1 MQYCGPVASEQTD
14 IDWGIVMNLANVI
27 EGHSDDR
34 RALIDGEIVVTFG
47 ELRDRVSA
55 LRSQLASM
63 GVGRGDSVALA
74 AGNEVH
80 FATGALAVLG
90 LGGIVMP
97 VNPQSPPAELR
108 LRIDMV
114 QPRLLLVGED
124 GQGLLGIDDE
134 LGVEALDMT
143 TLAAVAA
150 TDPDPGIVD
159 VEPDDR
165 AFYMATSGVS
175 GAPKVA
181 ILSHYNLRW
190 VQEAMGQ
197 GLDPMQPD
205 DVTLGCLSFA
215 HIFGLNVV
223 LLYGLRVGS
232 CIVLQRRFDAD
243 ESLRLIREHG
253 VTVLAGAPP
262 MWQRWAKAD
271 APDDSLSTIRF
282 AASGAAALPL
292 GVFETIRDRYGVEVA
307 QGYGL
312 TETSPVVTMGR
323 GYAVRP
329 SSVGKVLDGVTVAL
343 VDDNGMPVDIGDEG
357 EVVVKGPGIF
367 HGYLDDQ
374 AMTDAVLTADG
385 WFWTGDVGIFDEEG
399 YLYLVD
405 RIKDVVIVSGFNVY
419 PAEVETALI
428 KHPDVRGAI
437 VTGHA
442 NEATGEMVVA
452 HISGEVSET
461 ELRAHIAE
469 HLSRHKWPAEYHFLD
484 ELPIAPNGKPIRR
497 ALR

>member
-1 MQYCGPVASEQTD
+1 
-14 IDWGIVMNLANVI
+14 MNLANVI
-27 EGHSDDR
+27 EGHRADR
-34 RALIDGEIVVTFG
+34 RALIDGDVVVTFG
-47 ELRDRVSA
+47 ELRERVSA
-55 LRSQLASM
+55 LRSQLAAI
-63 GVGRGDSVALA
+63 GIGRGDAVALA
-74 AGNEVH
+74 AGNEIH

-97 VNPQSPPAELR
+97 INSKSPAAELR
-108 LRIDMV
+108 LRVDMV
-114 QPRLLLVGED
+114 HPRLLLVGDE
-124 GQGLLGIDDE
+124 GQALLGIDDE
-134 LGVEALDMT
+134 IGVEALDMT
-143 TLAAVAA
+143 TLATATV
-150 TDPDPGIVD
+150 TDPDPGIADVD
-159 VEPDDR
+159 PDDR

-181 ILSHYNLRW
+181 ILSHHNLRW
-190 VQEAMGQ
+190 VQEAMSQ

-205 DVTLGCLSFA
+205 DVILGCLTFA

-232 CIVLQRRFDAD
+232 CIVLQRHFDAD
-243 ESLRLIREHG
+243 ESLRLIPEHG
-253 VTVLAGAPP
+253 ITILAGAPP

-271 APDDSLSTIRF
+271 APDESLSSIRH

-292 GVFETIRDRYGVEVA
+292 GVFETIRDRFGVEVA

-329 SSVGKVLDGVTVAL
+329 TSVGRVLDGVTVAL
-343 VDDNGMPVDIGDEG
+343 VDDNGSPVDLGDEG

-374 AMTDAVLTADG
+374 AMTDAVLTPDG
-385 WFWTGDVGIFDEEG
+385 WFWTGDVGIFDDEG

-428 KHPDVRGAI
+428 KHPNVRGAI
-437 VTGHA
+437 VTGQA

-452 HISGEVSET
+452 HISGDVTEA
-461 ELRAHIAE
+461 ELRAHVSE
-469 HLSRHKWPAEYHFLD
+469 QLTRYKWPAEYHFLD

>member
-1 MQYCGPVASEQTD
+1 
-14 IDWGIVMNLANVI
+14 MNLAKVI
-27 EGHSDDR
+27 EGHNADR
-34 RALIDGEIVVTFG
+34 RALIDGDAVVTFG
-47 ELRDRVSA
+47 ELRDRVSK
-55 LRSQLASM
+55 LRSQLAAM
-63 GVGRGDSVALA
+63 GVGRGDPVVLA
-74 AGNEVH
+74 AGNETH

-90 LGGIVMP
+90 LGAIVMP
-97 VNPQSPPAELR
+97 VNPRSPAAELR
-108 LRIDMV
+108 LRVDLV
-114 QPRLLLVGED
+114 QPRLMLVGEE

-134 LGVEALDMT
+134 VGVESLDMT
-143 TLAAVAA
+143 ALAKVAV
-150 TDPDPGIVD
+150 TDPDPGIVH
-159 VEPDDR
+159 VNPDDR

-181 ILSHYNLRW
+181 ILSHHNLRW
-190 VQEAMGQ
+190 VQEAMSH

-205 DVTLGCLSFA
+205 DVSLGCLTFA

-232 CIVLQRRFDAD
+232 CIVLQRHFDAD
-243 ESLRLIREHG
+243 ESLRLIREHS
-253 VTVLAGAPP
+253 VTMLAGAPP
-262 MWQRWAKAD
+262 MWQRWAKAN
-271 APDDSLSTIRF
+271 APDDSLASIRH

-323 GYAVRP
+323 GFAVRP

-357 EVVVKGPGIF
+357 EVVVKSPGVF

-374 AMTDAVLTADG
+374 AMTDAVLTPDG
-385 WFWTGDVGIFDEEG
+385 WFWTGDVGIFDEDG

-419 PAEVETALI
+419 PAEVETALM
-428 KHPDVRGAI
+428 KHPEVRGAI
-437 VTGHA
+437 VTGQA

-452 HISGEVSET
+452 HVSGDVTEA
-461 ELRAHIAE
+461 ELRAHVEE
-469 HLSRHKWPAEYHFLD
+469 HLSRYKWPAEYHFLD

>member
-1 MQYCGPVASEQTD
+1 
-14 IDWGIVMNLANVI
+14 MNLAKVI
-27 EGHSDDR
+27 EGHNSDR
-34 RALIDGEIVVTFG
+34 RALVDGELIVTFG

-55 LRSQLASM
+55 LRAQLSAM
-63 GVGRGDSVALA
+63 GVGRGDPVALA

-80 FATGALAVLG
+80 FATASLAVLG

-97 VNPQSPPAELR
+97 VNPQSPAAELR
-108 LRIDMV
+108 LRVDMV
-114 QPRLLLVGED
+114 GPRVLLVGED

-134 LGVEALDMT
+134 IGVEALDMS
-143 TLAAVAA
+143 TLATVAV
-150 TDPDPGIVD
+150 TEPDPGIVHVD
-159 VEPDDR
+159 PDER

-181 ILSHYNLRW
+181 ILSHHNLHW
-190 VQEAMGQ
+190 VQEAMSQ
-197 GLDPMQPD
+197 GADPMQPD

-223 LLYGLRVGS
+223 LLYGLRIGS

-253 VTVLAGAPP
+253 VTMLAGAPP
-262 MWQRWAKAD
+262 MWQRWAKAN
-271 APDDSLSTIRF
+271 APDDSLSSIRF

-323 GYAVRP
+323 GFDVRP

-357 EVVVKGPGIF
+357 EVVVKSPGVF

-374 AMTDAVLTADG
+374 AMTDAVLTPDG

-419 PAEVETALI
+419 PAEVENALI
-428 KHPDVRGAI
+428 KHPRVSGAI
-437 VTGHA
+437 VTGQA

-452 HISGEVSET
+452 HISGDVTEP
-461 ELRAHIAE
+461 ELRAHVAE
-469 HLSRHKWPAEYHFLD
+469 QLSRYKWPAEYHFLD
-484 ELPIAPNGKPIRR
+484 DLPIAPNGKPIRR